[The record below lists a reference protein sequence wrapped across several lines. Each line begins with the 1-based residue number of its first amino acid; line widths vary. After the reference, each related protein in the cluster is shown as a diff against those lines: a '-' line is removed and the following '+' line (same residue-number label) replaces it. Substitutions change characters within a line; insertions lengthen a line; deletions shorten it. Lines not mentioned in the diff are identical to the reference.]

1 MATRSGEKAM
11 AEPVAVRIGD
21 PAPDFELPSPTG
33 ETVRLSDYRGK
44 SEVVLFFYPKD
55 NSPACTVEA
64 CTFRDRYEAFRE
76 AGAEVIGIS
85 SDPADSHRRFAERF
99 RLPFV
104 LVSDADGALRAR
116 YGVPRTLGLFPGR
129 VTYLI
134 DRDGIVRHIFS
145 SQLQPRRHVAEAL
158 ERLKKLRP

>member
-1 MATRSGEKAM
+1 M
-11 AEPVAVRIGD
+11 AEPETLSVGD
-21 PAPDFELPSPTG
+21 SAPDFELSSSTG
-33 ETVRLSDYRGK
+33 ETVRLSDFRGK

-55 NSPACTVEA
+55 NSPACTLEA
-64 CTFRDRYEAFRE
+64 CSFRDSYEAFRE

-104 LVSDADGALRAR
+104 LLSDADGTLRSR
-116 YGVPRTLGLFPGR
+116 YGVPRTMGLFPGR

-158 ERLKKLRP
+158 EVLKSLRP